1 MDIDPRKLEMASGP
15 FGRNVAQ
22 PANGLKRQVI
32 LFDVSVDDPAHL
44 RLEQPSHELNEGRP
58 FVNVGGRVVKTDDG
72 FVEQVV
78 VFFAPAPPVSGLV
91 GRLSPLPFGASDI
104 LLVC

>member
-58 FVNVGGRVVKTDDG
+58 FVNVGGRVVKTETVSSNKLL
-72 FVEQVV
+72 FSL
-78 VFFAPAPPVSGLV
+78 PPPVSGLV